1 MRMRHQRADVH
12 GFTHAWIHARLG
24 FMDACI
30 PRLCVCSPCVF
41 SASVSSSSRVMGKL
55 LKKYARGRGLPE
67 NAEHTART
75 FDAARA
81 ARAEAKR
88 RESGAGTSSS
98 ARGKTTTTK
107 TKTKTKKWSS
117 RGGAKP
123 RLMRALRAS
132 AHGHRALTAREVEA
146 CIAPVLQPIRA
157 KYGGQG
163 LAKTSTYVNIAS
175 ETFLEEFTVLFDEHV
190 DGFNGKSYVKMGKAQ
205 EDMLWKRKLREKRLG
220 GGGGGGSAAA
230 REPTA
235 GMTTSAHSERESAIA
250 AYRALKAKRR
260 GGGAQTKKPPGKIKW

>member
-1 MRMRHQRADVH
+1 MRMRHERADVH
-12 GFTHAWIHARLG
+12 GFMHVMHVMHG
-24 FMDACI
+24 FI

-98 ARGKTTTTK
+98 ARGKTTTT
-107 TKTKTKKWSS
+107 TTKKWSS

-235 GMTTSAHSERESAIA
+235 GTTTSAHSERESAIA

>member
-1 MRMRHQRADVH
+1 MHS
-12 GFTHAWIHARLG
+12 WIHARMHG
-24 FMDACI
+24 FMHSFRAS
-30 PRLCVCSPCVF
+30 VCSPCVF

-98 ARGKTTTTK
+98 ARGKTTTK

>member
-12 GFTHAWIHARLG
+12 GF
-24 FMDACI
+24 I

-41 SASVSSSSRVMGKL
+41 SVVFSVSVSSSSRVMGKL

-98 ARGKTTTTK
+98 ARGKTTT
-107 TKTKTKKWSS
+107 TKTKKWSS

-220 GGGGGGSAAA
+220 GGGGGGGSAAA

>member
-1 MRMRHQRADVH
+1 MRMRHERADVH
-12 GFTHAWIHARLG
+12 GF
-24 FMDACI
+24 MDSCTSCMDSFRASVCVL
-30 PRLCVCSPCVF
+30 RVCSLCVF

-175 ETFLEEFTVLFDEHV
+175 
-190 DGFNGKSYVKMGKAQ
+190 
-205 EDMLWKRKLREKRLG
+205 
-220 GGGGGGSAAA
+220 
-230 REPTA
+230 
-235 GMTTSAHSERESAIA
+235 
-250 AYRALKAKRR
+250 
-260 GGGAQTKKPPGKIKW
+260 

>member
-1 MRMRHQRADVH
+1 MRMRHERADVH
-12 GFTHAWIHARLG
+12 GFTHAWIHARHG
-24 FMDACI
+24 FMDARI

-41 SASVSSSSRVMGKL
+41 SVSVSSSSRVMGKL

-98 ARGKTTTTK
+98 ARGKTTT
-107 TKTKTKKWSS
+107 TKTKKWSS

-220 GGGGGGSAAA
+220 GGGGGSAAA

-235 GMTTSAHSERESAIA
+235 GTTTSAHSERESAIA